1 MGRGISLTEGT
12 PVPVPAL
19 ADSMAPL
26 PSEESAMSPHTHSI
40 PAPAPAWPFRSSPG
54 GHARASRAV
63 SLASLPADQ
72 STIDGASPLP
82 AAGLRSI
89 ALELRFR
96 HAGRRRLQ
104 IACEWQGPRDAPAVW
119 VAGGIS
125 ADHHLASCALDGSA
139 GWWENAVGPGRGLDP
154 TRYRLICAD
163 WVGADGRID
172 APIDSA
178 DQADAIAAVLDAL
191 GIEQLHGFV
200 GASYGAMVGL
210 AFAAR
215 HGHRLQRL
223 VALSGAD
230 RAHPY
235 ASAFR
240 ALQRQVVA
248 LGELQCDGA
257 RGLALARQL
266 AMLSYRTPQEF
277 GERFTDPVVL
287 DGARARG
294 PAEDYLGA
302 CGARYAARWSPTA
315 FLRLSESIDLHCV
328 DPAEVR
334 VPTTLLAIE
343 QDWLVPPADIERV
356 AHGLGAPARVHRLDS
371 RYGHDA
377 FLKETAAVNAL
388 LRDALEPAES
398 VEGVAA

>member
-1 MGRGISLTEGT
+1 
-12 PVPVPAL
+12 
-19 ADSMAPL
+19 MAPL
-26 PSEESAMSPHTHSI
+26 PSEESAMSHLHSI
-40 PAPAPAWPFRSSPG
+40 PVPSPARVSHPG
-54 GHARASRAV
+54 LAAVHGGGRALRCRAALQTV
-63 SLASLPADQ
+63 GAA
-72 STIDGASPLP
+72 IDAAAPLP

-104 IACEWQGPRDAPAVW
+104 LGCEWQGPRDAPAVW

-125 ADHHLASCALDGSA
+125 AHRHLASSALDGSA

-154 TRYRLICAD
+154 THYRLISAD
-163 WVGADGRID
+163 WLGADGRID

-215 HGHRLQRL
+215 HGQRLQRL

-240 ALQRQVVA
+240 ALQRQVVT

-266 AMLSYRTPQEF
+266 AMLSYRTPEEF
-277 GERFTDPVVL
+277 GERFTEPVVL

-294 PAEDYLGA
+294 PAEDYLTA

-328 DPAEVR
+328 DPAEIR
-334 VPTTLLAIE
+334 VPTTLLAVE

-356 AHGLGAPARVHRLDS
+356 ASGLGAPSRLHRLDS

-377 FLKETAAVNAL
+377 FLKETAVVNAL
-388 LRDALEPAES
+388 LRDALDTAA
-398 VEGVAA
+398 VAEGVAA